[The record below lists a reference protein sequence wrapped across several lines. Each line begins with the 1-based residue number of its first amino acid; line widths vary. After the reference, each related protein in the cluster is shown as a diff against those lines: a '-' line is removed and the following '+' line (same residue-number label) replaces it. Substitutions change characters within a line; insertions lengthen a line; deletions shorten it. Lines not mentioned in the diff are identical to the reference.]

1 MYQQQYQQQYQ
12 QGQGNYPPQ
21 QENNYVAS
29 GKFQPGRFGQR
40 HFISFSA
47 ADLQK
52 MMNHLNGDGWVTIE
66 MKDRR
71 QVSPSGA
78 SQYGEILV
86 PNQGGYHSAPP
97 PQGQGNYQG
106 QQRNVPPSRPA
117 YGNNQGQSNYPPPQP
132 QCGYHSAPPQPQ
144 GGYHSAPPPQGQAYP
159 PRQGQYDN
167 GGFDAPPQPQGQGN
181 YPPQQQSTDNPPP
194 PDWVQN
200 GEMEHTYTREELGMP
215 PVNQ

>member
-52 MMNHLNGDGWVTIE
+52 MMNNLNSDGWVTIE
-66 MKDRR
+66 MKSRK

-86 PNQGGYHSAPP
+86 PQ
-97 PQGQGNYQG
+97 QGQGNYPPQQG
-106 QQRNVPPSRPA
+106 QYQ
-117 YGNNQGQSNYPPPQP
+117 QG
-132 QCGYHSAPPQPQ
+132 GYHSAPPQPQ
-144 GGYHSAPPPQGQAYP
+144 GGYHSAPPQPQGQAYP

>member
-1 MYQQQYQQQYQ
+1 MYQQQYQQQ
-12 QGQGNYPPQ
+12 PPQ

-52 MMNHLNGDGWVTIE
+52 MLNHLNGDGWVTIE

-86 PNQGGYHSAPP
+86 PNQG
-97 PQGQGNYQG
+97 QGNYQG

-117 YGNNQGQSNYPPPQP
+117 YGNNQGQGNYPPQ
-132 QCGYHSAPPQPQ
+132 QGQYQQ
-144 GGYHSAPPPQGQAYP
+144 GGYHSAPPQPQGQAYP

-181 YPPQQQSTDNPPP
+181 YPPQQQNNDNPPP

-200 GEMEHTYTREELGMP
+200 GEMEHTYTREDLGMP